1 MADEVPLSGADAVPA
16 LEAKASQDLQAAREI
31 HAQQPRRSSAKK
43 PSYYWNEPIN
53 PVQAPA
59 TPSVYVH
66 ASSNPPSGSM
76 HSRTTSNSFTSWKTN
91 DTVLT
96 GQTTPQQIPTMSSPL
111 TQIRMAQAERPS
123 VLDVSALSPQEYV
136 QFGRWV
142 ERIKPAHTRRR
153 GLLDEHAAVK
163 FLRNEFGI
171 TVEDEVKIMS
181 LFERLP
187 LGLTPGHFF
196 AMLRL
201 ASWAQQGRV
210 IDKDLIFLQTR
221 PPESRRRRPHHSS
234 SRVSSAATDIPKMA
248 TRSSPPPMLPQ
259 PMLVSVPKAPPR
271 QLPDEDARTEHAS
284 ETRSSPQVVRPK
296 PVLARPTVLP
306 PQPGTLERHPS
317 TSATVAGPDDT
328 DITHQPSRASLR
340 APESPHLL
348 TTRPSFDRPSAP
360 QPPSLPQVSPLI
372 QASLNAR
379 SEMKKA
385 SRQALRPKT
394 FTVLSSSSG
403 QVERDKPRL
412 LTGQEAPPQTH
423 AKRRTHSINK
433 MSSFLAHE
441 ARQNSGDAL
450 DSGSVQYAGLGPTIA
465 PTPSYL
471 GRHHGILPA
480 WLREQQEEGNVAYA
494 PPDDL
499 STPSVFE
506 APDEKVQ
513 ESMNGS
519 ERAAASINRNTPF
532 FPPHKRDLDRV
543 AQADLDGSAP
553 AHYRALN
560 AQTSAASDA
569 GGTRMKLSTS
579 RSKSMLNSGKTA
591 ASMPRRRVD
600 PAWGTLLESG
610 TYAGFKSTP
619 SARDLR
625 LLTPRKE
632 LGSKRSAQ
640 LTMPPSQEFQPMR
653 TPAPAP
659 ALNASPGPIGDESHG
674 AEERERDEPP
684 EPLVRPGHVPATLR
698 AEAVWTPK
706 MQPNPRPTEM
716 QRFVLQG
723 DATRPQLPHGDTTGR
738 PPYANLPSHDRKL
751 SGSYGTEFKS
761 WSRPEP
767 VISELVSD
775 SAPASGPAPGAL
787 EAPSAPE
794 ASAEAAEADAAP
806 VPAEPPAPTKPD
818 LPTPPTEDA
827 LPERPGT
834 PPPDIAAPA
843 STPPPIP

>member
-31 HAQQPRRSSAKK
+31 HARQPRKSSAKK
-43 PSYYWNEPIN
+43 HSYYWNEPVN
-53 PVQAPA
+53 SVPAPT

-66 ASSNPPSGSM
+66 ASMNPPSGSM

-123 VLDVSALSPQEYV
+123 MLDVSALSPQEYV

-171 TVEDEVKIMS
+171 TVDDEVKIMS

-201 ASWAQQGRV
+201 ASWAQQGRM

-234 SRVSSAATDIPKMA
+234 SRVSSTATDVPKPA
-248 TRSSPPPMLPQ
+248 TRSSPPLLPQ
-259 PMLVSVPKAPPR
+259 PMLMDIPRAPPR
-271 QLPDEDARTEHAS
+271 QLPDDEARMDQAS
-284 ETRSSPQVVRPK
+284 ETRSSPKVVRPK
-296 PVLARPTVLP
+296 PVLARPTTLP
-306 PQPGTLERHPS
+306 PPPGTLERHPS
-317 TSATVAGPDDT
+317 VSGTITGADDAET
-328 DITHQPSRASLR
+328 LHQPSRASLR
-340 APESPHLL
+340 APDSPHLL

-360 QPPSLPQVSPLI
+360 QPQTLPQVSPLI

-412 LTGQEAPPQTH
+412 LTGQEAPPQAH
-423 AKRRTHSINK
+423 SKRRTHSINK
-433 MSSFLAHE
+433 MSSFLAQE
-441 ARQNSGDAL
+441 ARPNNGDAA
-450 DSGSVQYAGLGPTIA
+450 DMSGVQYAGLGPTIA

-506 APDEKVQ
+506 ALDEKVH

-579 RSKSMLNSGKTA
+579 RSKSMINASKTA

-640 LTMPPSQEFQPMR
+640 LAMPPSQEFQPMR
-653 TPAPAP
+653 TPAPSS
-659 ALNASPGPIGDESHG
+659 ALPPSPGPVGDESHG
-674 AEERERDEPP
+674 GEERERERDEPP

-738 PPYANLPSHDRKL
+738 PPFANTPSHDRKL

-767 VISELVSD
+767 VISELGAD
-775 SAPASGPAPGAL
+775 HAPASGPAPGAL
-787 EAPSAPE
+787 ETPAEPE
-794 ASAEAAEADAAP
+794 APLEPETRVPPIAEGP
-806 VPAEPPAPTKPD
+806 VPAPD
-818 LPTPPTEDA
+818 PPTEDA

-834 PPPDIAAPA
+834 PPPDVAAPP
-843 STPPPIP
+843 SPPPPIP

>member
-1 MADEVPLSGADAVPA
+1 M
-16 LEAKASQDLQAAREI
+16 
-31 HAQQPRRSSAKK
+31 
-43 PSYYWNEPIN
+43 
-53 PVQAPA
+53 
-59 TPSVYVH
+59 
-66 ASSNPPSGSM
+66 
-76 HSRTTSNSFTSWKTN
+76 
-91 DTVLT
+91 
-96 GQTTPQQIPTMSSPL
+96 
-111 TQIRMAQAERPS
+111 
-123 VLDVSALSPQEYV
+123 
-136 QFGRWV
+136 
-142 ERIKPAHTRRR
+142 
-153 GLLDEHAAVK
+153 
-163 FLRNEFGI
+163 
-171 TVEDEVKIMS
+171 
-181 LFERLP
+181 
-187 LGLTPGHFF
+187 
-196 AMLRL
+196 
-201 ASWAQQGRV
+201 
-210 IDKDLIFLQTR
+210 
-221 PPESRRRRPHHSS
+221 
-234 SRVSSAATDIPKMA
+234 
-248 TRSSPPPMLPQ
+248 
-259 PMLVSVPKAPPR
+259 
-271 QLPDEDARTEHAS
+271 
-284 ETRSSPQVVRPK
+284 
-296 PVLARPTVLP
+296 
-306 PQPGTLERHPS
+306 
-317 TSATVAGPDDT
+317 
-328 DITHQPSRASLR
+328 
-340 APESPHLL
+340 
-348 TTRPSFDRPSAP
+348 
-360 QPPSLPQVSPLI
+360 
-372 QASLNAR
+372 
-379 SEMKKA
+379 
-385 SRQALRPKT
+385 
-394 FTVLSSSSG
+394 
-403 QVERDKPRL
+403 
-412 LTGQEAPPQTH
+412 
-423 AKRRTHSINK
+423 
-433 MSSFLAHE
+433 
-441 ARQNSGDAL
+441 
-450 DSGSVQYAGLGPTIA
+450 QYAGLGPTIA

-506 APDEKVQ
+506 ALDEKVQ

-794 ASAEAAEADAAP
+794 APAEAAEADAAP